1 MAANGVPRTKEQ
13 DQLKSGDGG
22 GIYYDMENRL
32 IKLEASAEDTRS
44 TLNTILGQLAR
55 MDAKLD
61 SKPDQGW
68 IINMV
73 CVVLGVVLAS
83 IAATAGVIAL
93 IK

>member
-1 MAANGVPRTKEQ
+1 M
-13 DQLKSGDGG
+13 KSGDGG
-22 GIYYDMENRL
+22 GIYSDMENRL

>member
-22 GIYYDMENRL
+22 GIYSDMENRL